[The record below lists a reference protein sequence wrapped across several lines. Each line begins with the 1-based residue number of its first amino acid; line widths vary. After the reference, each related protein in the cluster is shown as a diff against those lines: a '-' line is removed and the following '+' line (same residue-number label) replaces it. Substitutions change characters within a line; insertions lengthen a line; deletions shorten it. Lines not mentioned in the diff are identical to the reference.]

1 MYIFTFAF
9 QYVFVYFFV
18 HLSCSFCMFI
28 VLLVKLADLRNILKG
43 QSQKR
48 IALGDKLFEK

>member
-9 QYVFVYFFV
+9 QYVLVYFFV
-18 HLSCSFCMFI
+18 HMSCSFCMFI
-28 VLLVKLADLRNILKG
+28 VLLVKLANLRNILKG
-43 QSQKR
+43 QSQKQ

>member
-28 VLLVKLADLRNILKG
+28 VLLVKLADIRNILKG